1 MRFASMHFHKHIL
14 APRRFNCAPMHLQ
27 SQNSALNGSHLHQC
41 LLRHSKC
48 TQPTQIK
55 CSTNQMCTN
64 TPEWLKSRLTMLEC
78 AHMHIQ
84 CFQIPPKSTNQILV
98 HLQTPNGLQNLK
110 APPKLFK
117 TPPRLRKRLQNPPKV
132 QTCTSNTHKPSRS
145 LSMHTSNQTSNHAT
159 RMCGPITYWKTIGL
173 EERLRN
179 QKHIE
184 HTSMWTMLGVRETN
198 SPPTLLFIP
207 FHVPRHWQTIWDN
220 YFFPSLFKHV
230 RGINIFQIYLCLWLL
245 ATLIYHIVSIIYII
259 IFNIFNN
266 VVMQPKGTFE
276 DAIFV
281 VNILIFFQLNIFNA
295 KNIPKMAF

>member
-1 MRFASMHFHKHIL
+1 MPPQTLKMHSTNSNQVLYESNVHKYTSM
-14 APRRFNCAPMHLQ
+14 
-27 SQNSALNGSHLHQC
+27 
-41 LLRHSKC
+41 
-48 TQPTQIK
+48 TQIK
-55 CSTNQMCTN
+55 TYNVGMCTHAHLMLPN
-64 TPEWLKSRLTMLEC
+64 TSKEHQSNTC
-78 AHMHIQ
+78 APPNSKW
-84 CFQIPPKSTNQILV
+84 PPKPQSSSKA
-98 HLQTPNGLQNLK
+98 LQ
-110 APPKLFK
+110 
-117 TPPRLRKRLQNPPKV
+117 TPPRLRKRLQNLPKV